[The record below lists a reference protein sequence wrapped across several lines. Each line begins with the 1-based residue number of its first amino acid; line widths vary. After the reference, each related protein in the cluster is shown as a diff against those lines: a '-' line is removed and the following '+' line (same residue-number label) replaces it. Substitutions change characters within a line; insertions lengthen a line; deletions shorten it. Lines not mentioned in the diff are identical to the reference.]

1 MPEIAVNK
9 KRIAKNTII
18 LYIRLVFSMCVSL
31 FSSRI
36 VLIELGVNDFG
47 IYGLVGGIVAIFS
60 FINASMSGATSRFL
74 TVALAKGDKGE
85 QHKTFCVALIVHIG
99 IALIVLILAETI
111 GLWFLNYKLN
121 IATDRMVAANW
132 VYQLSILATIVGITQ
147 VPYSSSLIAHESIDI
162 FAWLDMG
169 SSFLKLGVA
178 LLLYCS
184 FFDKLIYYAILIFL
198 VTFVIAMIARLICIR
213 KYPECK
219 FKNIWDNSIG
229 KPMMS
234 FSGWNLYSQF
244 CFVGRQQG
252 TNILLNLFG
261 GTAVNAAGSLALT
274 IQTVIEQGAAN
285 LVTAARPQII
295 SQYAV
300 NKYKEMIKLMEQI
313 TILANILYCLVVIPF
328 CFEIDY
334 ILTLW
339 LKVVPDYTVPF
350 CLCICGLNFLTLNNN
365 IILTAIQASGKIKF
379 QSIITG
385 TLSILV
391 IPAVWIFFRNGF
403 SLVYAYIIPIITN
416 LAIYITSCVILRR
429 NITEFNIL
437 KFIFKSL

>member
-18 LYIRLVFSMCVSL
+18 LYIRLLFSMGVSL

-47 IYGLVGGIVAIFS
+47 IYGLVCGIVAIFS

-213 KYPECK
+213 QYTECK
-219 FKNIWDNSIG
+219 FKNDVFFRLESV
-229 KPMMS
+229 
-234 FSGWNLYSQF
+234 FS
-244 CFVGRQQG
+244 
-252 TNILLNLFG
+252 ILLRG
-261 GTAVNAAGSLALT
+261 KTA
-274 IQTVIEQGAAN
+274 
-285 LVTAARPQII
+285 R
-295 SQYAV
+295 
-300 NKYKEMIKLMEQI
+300 NKYFIKPI
-313 TILANILYCLVVIPF
+313 WWY
-328 CFEIDY
+328 
-334 ILTLW
+334 
-339 LKVVPDYTVPF
+339 
-350 CLCICGLNFLTLNNN
+350 
-365 IILTAIQASGKIKF
+365 SG
-379 QSIITG
+379 
-385 TLSILV
+385 
-391 IPAVWIFFRNGF
+391 
-403 SLVYAYIIPIITN
+403 
-416 LAIYITSCVILRR
+416 
-429 NITEFNIL
+429 
-437 KFIFKSL
+437 